1 MSSTVI
7 SRAQEPARHELP
19 SELPPNA
26 GRAAAG
32 IAIVLTA
39 QLMLILD
46 SAVMNVALP
55 RIGADLSFG
64 PASLSWVL
72 NGYTVAFGGLLLLGG
87 RIGDVFGRR
96 RTFWGG
102 VAVFTLFSLIGGLAT
117 SPGMLV
123 AARALQG
130 VGAALAAPSVLALL
144 TTSAPDEAARNRAL
158 ALFAAVSSGGA
169 TVGLLLGGV
178 LTDLGSWRWTMFINV
193 PIGLAVL
200 ATVRRFVDETPRR
213 SGRFDIVGAV
223 AATGAAV
230 SIVWALIGAPEHG
243 WGSVR
248 TVGGLALG
256 AVLVALLAITEA
268 RHPHPLLRP
277 ALLRSRRR
285 VAGLIAVATMIGAQ
299 FPLFFLG
306 VQYLE
311 LQLGYGPVETGLA
324 FLPVTL
330 GIFTVSRVVPRLVAR
345 FGPAPLVM
353 IGTAGIA
360 LSSLWIGTLDGTG
373 SYASTALLPF
383 LLNGVSAGLSFMPL
397 SVLVLSGV
405 EPEHAGAASGLMQT
419 MQQLGGSIGLAVVAS
434 VYAAHAVPGQFLPG
448 MQEGFYGSVA
458 MATIAFLA
466 AASLVVRRPRLVPA
480 VELD

>member
-7 SRAQEPARHELP
+7 SRAPNPARSPLP
-19 SELPPNA
+19 TELPPNA

-46 SAVMNVALP
+46 AAVMNVALP

-102 VAVFTLFSLIGGLAT
+102 LAVFTLFSLIGGFAT
-117 SPGMLV
+117 SPEMLV
-123 AARALQG
+123 ASRALQG
-130 VGAALAAPSVLALL
+130 VGAAMAAPSVLALL

-169 TVGLLLGGV
+169 TIGLLLGGI

-193 PIGLAVL
+193 PIGIAVL

-213 SGRFDIVGAV
+213 PGRFDFVGAI

-243 WGSVR
+243 WDSLR
-248 TVGGLALG
+248 TIGGLAVG
-256 AVLVALLAITEA
+256 ALLVALLAVTEA

-277 ALLRSRRR
+277 SLLRSRRR
-285 VAGLIAVATMIGAQ
+285 VTGLIATATMVGAQ

-311 LQLGYGPVETGLA
+311 DQRGLGPVATGLA
-324 FLPVTL
+324 FLPVSL
-330 GIFTVSRVVPRLVAR
+330 GIFTVSRVAPRLVAR
-345 FGPAPLVM
+345 FGPARLVM
-353 IGTAGIA
+353 VGTAGIA
-360 LSSLWIGTLDGTG
+360 LSSYLLSGLDGTG
-373 SYASTALLPF
+373 SYWATAFVPF
-383 LLNGVSAGLSFMPL
+383 LINGISAGLSFMPL
-397 SVLVLSGV
+397 TVLILTDV
-405 EPEHAGAASGLMQT
+405 EPEHAGSASGLLQT

-434 VYAAHAVPGQFLPG
+434 VYAAHAVPGSFMPGVQEAFLA
-448 MQEGFYGSVA
+448 SVA
-458 MATIAFLA
+458 MAAIAFVA
-466 AASLVVRRPRLVPA
+466 AGSLVVRRPRPVPVA
-480 VELD
+480 ELD